1 MRVLFVGD
9 AVVSTGFAKATHAY
23 CAGLLAAGHEV
34 HVLGMHHTGDPCEYD
49 KLYPIYTCWPGG
61 DIYGIGR
68 IANIVKQTKP
78 DVIVIQQ
85 DPWNFPHYL
94 EQLLEYKDVSVIGVV
109 AVDGKNCQGE
119 KLGPVYK
126 TVNKEP
132 TDEVLHPGLTAAI
145 FWTRFGADEARY
157 GGWKGPSTVIPLG
170 VDESVYKP
178 LDRVETRRVMLSPVL
193 RACGLPDDAFVV
205 GCVGRNQHRK
215 RLDLTI
221 QYFAEWSH
229 RHSVTDSVLWMHCAP
244 TGDDAY
250 DIKQLAAYFGVKGRV
265 LVPDVNFRYGL
276 SEGVMAKVYNFFDV
290 YLSTSLGEGWGL
302 PALEAMACGT
312 PCVLGKWSAY
322 AEWAADAAW
331 LAECVS
337 TPVAPAINTV
347 GGEPGPEVV
356 EALHRLYTDAK
367 ACETLSKAGLALAAL
382 PQYRW
387 KDVGER
393 FAAVVV
399 DVVKKGDAVAV

>member
-34 HVLGMHHTGDPCEYD
+34 HVLGMHHTGDPHDYP
-49 KLYPIYTCWPGG
+49 YPIYTCWPGG
-61 DIYGIGR
+61 DQYGIGR

-78 DVIVIQQ
+78 DAVVIQQ
-85 DPWNFPHYL
+85 DPWNFPHYF
-94 EQLLEYKDVSVIGVV
+94 EQLAEHKDVPVIGVV

-119 KLGPVYK
+119 KLGPVEGTAK
-126 TVNKEP
+126 HLEG
-132 TDEVLHPGLTAAI
+132 HPGLAAAI

-157 GGWKGPSTVIPLG
+157 GGWKGPSTIIPLG

-178 LDRVETRRVMLSPVL
+178 LDRAETRRIMLSPVL
-193 RACGLPDDAFVV
+193 RAYGLPDDAFVV

-215 RLDLTI
+215 RLDLTVR
-221 QYFAEWSH
+221 YFAEWMQLKGIENA
-229 RHSVTDSVLWMHCAP
+229 VLWMHCAP

-250 DIKQLAAYFGVKGRV
+250 DIRQLADYFGVKGRV

-290 YLSTSLGEGWGL
+290 YLSTSLGEGFGL
-302 PALEAMACGT
+302 TALEAMACGT

-331 LAECVS
+331 LAECIS

-347 GGEPGPEVV
+347 GGEPGHEVI
-356 EALHRLYTDAK
+356 EALHRLYTDLK
-367 ACETLSKAGLALAAL
+367 ARETLSAAGVALAAL

-387 KDVGER
+387 QDIGAR
-393 FAAVVV
+393 FADVV
-399 DVVKKGDAVAV
+399 DDVMKKENAVAV

>member
-34 HVLGMHHTGDPCEYD
+34 HVLGMHHTGDPHDYP
-49 KLYPIYTCWPGG
+49 YPIYTCWPGG
-61 DIYGIGR
+61 DQYGIGR

-94 EQLLEYKDVSVIGVV
+94 EQLAEFKDVPVIGVV

-126 TVNKEP
+126 VVNKVR
-132 TDEVLHPGLTAAI
+132 TDEMLHPGLVSAI
-145 FWTRFGADEARY
+145 FWTRFGADEARC

-178 LDRVETRRVMLSPVL
+178 LDRAETRRVMLLPVL
-193 RACGLPDDAFVV
+193 RAYGLPDDALVV

-221 QYFAEWSH
+221 RYFAEW
-229 RHSVTDSVLWMHCAP
+229 VQMKGIANAVLWMHCAP

-250 DIKQLAAYFGVKGRV
+250 DIKQLAAHFGVKGRV

-276 SEGVMAKVYNFFDV
+276 SESLMAKVYNFFDV
-290 YLSTSLGEGWGL
+290 YLSTSLGEGFGL

-331 LAECVS
+331 LAECIS

-347 GGEPGPEVV
+347 GGEPGPEVI
-356 EALHRLYTDAK
+356 EALHRLYIDPVAHRK
-367 ACETLSKAGLALAAL
+367 LSAAGIALAAL

-387 KDVGER
+387 QNIGER
-393 FAAVVV
+393 FAAVVA
-399 DVVKKGDAVAV
+399 DVKKEDAVAV